1 MKKIISLILALALV
15 MSLSVTA
22 FASETND
29 GSKATTINVSGTF
42 KTAGA
47 AGEKIS
53 VDVAWEGMAFTYT
66 EGAAGEWLPGEHK
79 YAEDGEGAWSTN
91 KGTVTV
97 TNHSNAAVTAT
108 LSFAPA
114 VTGVVGTFTESSGTA
129 NDNVLTLTT
138 AVGTEVDA
146 APSATAEFGI
156 TGAAIT
162 ENKDTLGTI
171 TVTIAKAN

>member
-1 MKKIISLILALALV
+1 MKKLISLILALVMV

-22 FASETND
+22 FAYETNN
-29 GSKATTINVSGTF
+29 GSEATTINVKGTF

-53 VDVAWEGMAFTYT
+53 VDVAWEGMEFTYT
-66 EGAAGEWLPGEHK
+66 EGSAGEWLPGEHK

-97 TNHSNAAVTAT
+97 TNHSNVAVTAT
-108 LSFAPA
+108 LNFESA
-114 VTGVVGTFTESSGTA
+114 VNGVVGTFTEASGTE
-129 NDNVLTLTT
+129 NDKVLELAT
-138 AVGTEVDA
+138 AVNTTVAG
-146 APSATAEFGI
+146 APKATAEFGI
-156 TGAAIT
+156 SGSAIT
-162 ENKDTLGTI
+162 ESKKTLGTI

>member
-1 MKKIISLILALALV
+1 MKKIFSLILALVMV

-22 FASETND
+22 FAATNEGGD
-29 GSKATTINVSGTF
+29 TTINVKGTF

-53 VDVAWEGMAFTYT
+53 VDVAWGGMEFTYT
-66 EGAAGEWLPGEHK
+66 EGEAGEWLPGEHK
-79 YAEDGEGAWSTN
+79 YAEDGEGAWSAN
-91 KGTVTV
+91 KGT
-97 TNHSNAAVTAT
+97 VTAT

-114 VTGVVGTFTESSGTA
+114 VTGVVGTFTESSGTV
-129 NDNVLTLTT
+129 NDNVLTLAT

-146 APSATAEFGI
+146 APFATAEFGI

>member
-1 MKKIISLILALALV
+1 MKKIISLILALV
-15 MSLSVTA
+15 MIMSLSVTA

-114 VTGVVGTFTESSGTA
+114 VTGVVGTFDKTELQLA
-129 NDNVLTLTT
+129 T
-138 AVGTEVDA
+138 AVGTEVNA

-156 TGAAIT
+156 SGAAIT

>member
-22 FASETND
+22 FATTNEGGD
-29 GSKATTINVSGTF
+29 TTINVKGTF

-53 VDVAWEGMAFTYT
+53 VDVAWEGMEFTYT

-129 NDNVLTLTT
+129 NDNVLTLAT

-171 TVTIAKAN
+171 TVTIAKATN